1 MSGPGV
7 IIVTGSGGTIG
18 SGGTTSTS
26 LYFNVTLDCL
36 QKKAI
41 GEFVFNP
48 LTTEN
53 SFPIQLVSG
62 ELPVNFSP

>member
-7 IIVTGSGGTIG
+7 ITVIGSGGITG

-36 QKKAI
+36 QKNAI
-41 GEFVFNP
+41 GELIFKP